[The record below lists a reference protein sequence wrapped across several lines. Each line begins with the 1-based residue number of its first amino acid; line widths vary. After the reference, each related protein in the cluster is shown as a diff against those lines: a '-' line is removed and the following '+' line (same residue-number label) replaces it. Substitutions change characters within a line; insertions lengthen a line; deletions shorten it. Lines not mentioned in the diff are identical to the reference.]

1 MGYFMTGE
9 IIRKGAPT
17 SHGGVVL
24 EGSMADICIGHPIA
38 YMGRRVQRPQCK
50 GE

>member
-1 MGYFMTGE
+1 MTGE
-9 IIRKGAPT
+9 IIRKGDPT

-24 EGSMADICIGHPIA
+24 EGPMADICTGHPIA
-38 YMGRRVQRPQCK
+38 YMSRKVQRPQCE